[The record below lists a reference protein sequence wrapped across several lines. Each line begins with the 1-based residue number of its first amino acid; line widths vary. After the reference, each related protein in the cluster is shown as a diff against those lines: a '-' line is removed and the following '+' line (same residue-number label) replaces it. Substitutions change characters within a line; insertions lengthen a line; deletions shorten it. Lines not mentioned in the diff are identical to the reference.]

1 MLLLLLSLLLG
12 VRDWRFYLPLRSC
25 FVLLHHLIA
34 IDCLSWSL
42 DDRLRLLERGL
53 KILRLLKRGLK
64 STTLLTQL
72 DLVVPRLKTDWLLVQ
87 RDFGARANVK
97 REL

>member
-1 MLLLLLSLLLG
+1 MALEVPRG
-12 VRDWRFYLPLRSC
+12 
-25 FVLLHHLIA
+25 
-34 IDCLSWSL
+34 SWCNSAN
-42 DDRLRLLERGL
+42 LEYDM
-53 KILRLLKRGLK
+53 
-64 STTLLTQL
+64 LTQL